1 MKSLSGIRVLDLT
14 RVLAGPLC
22 TAILG
27 DLGADV
33 IKIENPK
40 RGDETRGWGPPFVN
54 GESAYYLC
62 ANRNKRSV
70 TLNFKSDEANK
81 IIDSLTSAC
90 DVVVLNYTLSRIE
103 KFNFS
108 YERFKSIN
116 KKIIWANISGF
127 GLTGPRREEPG
138 YDIMIQGHSGLMSI
152 TGEENGEPMK
162 VGVAIVDV
170 ITALYTIISIISS
183 IRRRDIE
190 GIGAK
195 IDNSLMECAISSLV
209 NVASGYLISGEL
221 PKRYGNAHPNIVPY
235 QVFRAL
241 DGYFILA
248 VGNDDQWMRLCKVIE
263 REDLS
268 SDKRFS
274 TNTDRVK
281 NRDELISI
289 LSQVFQKNSMD
300 YWLSSFKLNN
310 IPSGPVNTID
320 KTLNDL
326 QVIDRGLIASILH
339 PFCGEIKLLRNP
351 IHIDNSNLDIERHP
365 PLLGEH
371 TNEILKELGYSDRE
385 IEELKEK
392 GVI

>member
-1 MKSLSGIRVLDLT
+1 MKPLTGIKVLDLT

-40 RGDETRGWGPPFVN
+40 KGDETRGWGPPFVN

-70 TLNFKSDEANK
+70 TLNFKSEEASK
-81 IIDSLTSAC
+81 IINSLAANS
-90 DVVVLNYTLSRIE
+90 DVVVLNYTPARIE

-116 KKIIWANISGF
+116 EKIIWANISGF
-127 GLTGPRREEPG
+127 GLTGPRKDEPG
-138 YDIMIQGHSGLMSI
+138 YDIMIQGQSGLMSI

-170 ITALYTIISIISS
+170 ITALYNVISIISA

-190 GIGAK
+190 GFGAK
-195 IDNSLMECAISSLV
+195 IDNSLLECATSSLV
-209 NVASGYLISGEL
+209 NVASGYLISGDL

-235 QVFRAL
+235 QVFKAL

-248 VGNDDQWMRLCKVIE
+248 IGNDDQWMRLCKVIE
-263 REDLS
+263 REDIL

-281 NRDELISI
+281 NREDLIPV
-289 LSQVFQKNSMD
+289 LSQEFQKKNMD

-320 KTLNDL
+320 KTLNDP
-326 QVIDRGLIASILH
+326 QIIDRGLIASIMH
-339 PFCGEIKLLRNP
+339 PLCGEIKLLRNP
-351 IHIDNSNLDIERHP
+351 IHLDNSNLDIERHP

-371 TNEILKELGYSDRE
+371 TNEILKELGYTEAE
-385 IEELKEK
+385 IEELKAK
-392 GVI
+392 NVI

>member
-1 MKSLSGIRVLDLT
+1 MVIIVEKESFMSAIPIQKTLSKEELYTLIQNYQKNHDQKSKEMIILSNTKLVLSLMKRFYQKSNHYEDLFQVGIVGLIKAVDHFDTNYQLQFSTYAVPLIIGEMKRYLRDNTQVKISRPIKDL
-14 RVLAGPLC
+14 AY
-22 TAILG
+22 AIL
-27 DLGADV
+27 
-33 IKIENPK
+33 KEK
-40 RGDETRGWGPPFVN
+40 EK
-54 GESAYYLC
+54 YL
-62 ANRNKRSV
+62 NQYQREPTIQELSQN
-70 TLNFKSDEANK
+70 LN
-81 IIDSLTSAC
+81 
-90 DVVVLNYTLSRIE
+90 IE
-103 KFNFS
+103 KQNIIEAMQS
-108 YERFKSIN
+108 TQSI
-116 KKIIWANISGF
+116 
-127 GLTGPRREEPG
+127 
-138 YDIMIQGHSGLMSI
+138 
-152 TGEENGEPMK
+152 
-162 VGVAIVDV
+162 
-170 ITALYTIISIISS
+170 
-183 IRRRDIE
+183 
-190 GIGAK
+190 
-195 IDNSLMECAISSLV
+195 
-209 NVASGYLISGEL
+209 ASF
-221 PKRYGNAHPNIVPY
+221 
-235 QVFRAL
+235 Q
-241 DGYFILA
+241 DA

-326 QVIDRGLIASILH
+326 QVIDRNLIASILH

>member
-1 MKSLSGIRVLDLT
+1 MKPLAGIKVLDLT

-40 RGDETRGWGPPFVN
+40 NGDETRGWGPPFVN

-62 ANRNKRSV
+62 ANRNKRSL
-70 TLNFKSDEANK
+70 TLNFKSEEANK
-81 IIDSLTSAC
+81 IINNLTANS
-90 DVVVLNYTLSRIE
+90 DVVVLNYTPARIE

-116 KKIIWANISGF
+116 EKIIWANISGF
-127 GLTGPRREEPG
+127 GLTGPRKEEPG
-138 YDIMIQGHSGLMSI
+138 YDIMIQGQSGLMSI
-152 TGEENGEPMK
+152 TGEEDGEPMK

-170 ITALYTIISIISS
+170 ITALYTVISIISA

-195 IDNSLMECAISSLV
+195 IDNSLLECATSSLV

-235 QVFRAL
+235 EVFKAL

-248 VGNDDQWMRLCKVIE
+248 IGNDDQWKRLCKVIE
-263 REDLS
+263 RKDLL
-268 SDKRFS
+268 SDKRFP

-281 NRDELISI
+281 NREDLIPI
-289 LSQVFQKNSMD
+289 LNQEFQKKSMD
-300 YWLSSFKLNN
+300 YWLSLFKLNN

-320 KTLNDL
+320 KTLNDP
-326 QVIDRGLIASILH
+326 QIIDRGLIASIMH
-339 PFCGEIKLLRNP
+339 PLCGEIKLLRNP
-351 IHIDNSNLDIERHP
+351 IHLDNSNLDIERHP

-371 TNEILKELGYSDRE
+371 TNEILKELGYTETE
-385 IEELKEK
+385 IEELKSK

>member
-1 MKSLSGIRVLDLT
+1 MKPLAGIKVLDLT

-40 RGDETRGWGPPFVN
+40 NGDETRGWGPPFVN

-62 ANRNKRSV
+62 ANRNKRSL
-70 TLNFKSDEANK
+70 TLNFKSEEAN
-81 IIDSLTSAC
+81 IIINNLTANS
-90 DVVVLNYTLSRIE
+90 DVVVLNYTPARIE

-116 KKIIWANISGF
+116 EKIIWANISGF

-138 YDIMIQGHSGLMSI
+138 YDIMIQGQSGLMSI

-170 ITALYTIISIISS
+170 ITALYTVISIISA

-195 IDNSLMECAISSLV
+195 IDNSLLECATSSLV
-209 NVASGYLISGEL
+209 NVASGYLISGDL

-235 QVFRAL
+235 EVFKAL

-248 VGNDDQWMRLCKVIE
+248 IGNDDQWKRLCKVIE
-263 REDLS
+263 REDLL
-268 SDKRFS
+268 SDKRFP

-281 NRDELISI
+281 NREDLIPI
-289 LSQVFQKNSMD
+289 LNQEFQKKSLD

-320 KTLNDL
+320 KTLNDP
-326 QVIDRGLIASILH
+326 QIIDRGLIASIMH
-339 PFCGEIKLLRNP
+339 PLCGEIKLLRNP
-351 IHIDNSNLDIERHP
+351 IHLDNSNLDIERHP

-371 TNEILKELGYSDRE
+371 TNEILKELGYTETE
-385 IEELKEK
+385 IEELKSK